1 MDKEDYY
8 VLTGE
13 VKMLLNTP
21 QSIISQKGK
30 LAEFHFPYIDITLAT
45 KIYCENCARKYV
57 HFAVNGV
64 TKEVKSKTRPR
75 FPSVHRSDALSV
87 GVISWMDVGMVRRV
101 DVSRVSVDLH
111 LAFP

>member
-1 MDKEDYY
+1 MDKEEYY

-45 KIYCENCARKYV
+45 KIFLRKLCP
-57 HFAVNGV
+57 
-64 TKEVKSKTRPR
+64 KIRP
-75 FPSVHRSDALSV
+75 FCC
-87 GVISWMDVGMVRRV
+87 
-101 DVSRVSVDLH
+101 
-111 LAFP
+111 